1 MFGNRG
7 KKTIANQPIFDKPRR
22 GRTIMFKGCSTA
34 LVTPMSADGSIDYG
48 GLEQLVEF
56 QIANNIQAVLAVGTT
71 GESPTL
77 LWEEHNEVID
87 RTVGLAK
94 GRTLSIAGTGSNS
107 TKETMGGQRAR
118 RPHWRRRRVA
128 GRSLLQWAQLLGD
141 PPRIRRAGGAGLSR
155 GTDHSLHHPRT
166 HRLYD
171 AGGRFGHSRPPVSQ
185 RSSSQRGDRRFGQHG
200 QDAPT
205 LRR

>member
-7 KKTIANQPIFDKPRR
+7 KKTIANQPHFDKPRR
-22 GRTIMFKGCSTA
+22 GKATMFKGCSTA
-34 LVTPMSADGSIDYG
+34 LVTPMHADGSIDYD

-56 QIANNIQAVLAVGTT
+56 QIANNIQAVLTVGTT

-77 LWEEHNEVID
+77 LWEEHNEVIE
-87 RTVGLAK
+87 RAVALTK

-107 TKETMGGQRAR
+107 HQGNFGEQRAR
-118 RPHWRRRRVA
+118 RPHRCRRRAA

-141 PPRIRRAGGAGLSR
+141 PPRIRRAGGAGFSR
-155 GTDHSLHHPRT
+155 GAGHPLHHPRT
-166 HRLYD
+166 HRLHD
-171 AGGRFGHSRPPVSQ
+171 AGGGFGHPRPPVPQ
-185 RSSSQRGDRRFGQHG
+185 RGSSQRGDRRLGQHG
-200 QDAPT
+200 QDPPA

>member
-1 MFGNRG
+1 
-7 KKTIANQPIFDKPRR
+7 
-22 GRTIMFKGCSTA
+22 MFKGCSTA
-34 LVTPMSADGSIDYG
+34 LVTPMSADGSIDHG

-87 RTVGLAK
+87 RTVALAK
-94 GRTLSIAGTGSNS
+94 GRTPIDRRHGQQLHQGDH
-107 TKETMGGQRAR
+107 GGQRAR
-118 RPHWRRRRVA
+118 RPHWRGRRA
-128 GRSLLQWAQLLGD
+128 FGRSLLQWAQLLGD

-155 GTDHSLHHPRT
+155 GANHSLHHPRA

-171 AGGRFGHSRPPVSQ
+171 AGGRFGHSRPTSIPTWPKSK
-185 RSSSQRGDRRFGQHG
+185 RRPAIWTTWPRHAGSAATILPSSQATTTRPCR
-200 QDAPT
+200 
-205 LRR
+205 